1 MNPLVLIPARAGSKS
16 VPGKNYKKL
25 NGKPLIQYTIEA
37 ARAVFSDSNICIST
51 DDLNI
56 IELCKNIDLMVP
68 FTRPTNLATDTSSTH
83 EVILHAIDFYSSKGQ
98 IFDTIVLLQPT
109 SPFRN
114 KTHISEAINLFNF
127 DLDMVVSVK
136 ESHANPYFN
145 LFEEQTNGFL
155 KKVNEGI
162 YTRRQDCP
170 KTYEYN
176 GAIYVIN
183 VDSIRKG
190 SLSSFQKVKKY
201 IMSELDSID
210 IDTPLDWEIA
220 NLISQKNI

>member
-1 MNPLVLIPARAGSKS
+1 
-16 VPGKNYKKL
+16 
-25 NGKPLIQYTIEA
+25 
-37 ARAVFSDSNICIST
+37 
-51 DDLNI
+51 
-56 IELCKNIDLMVP
+56 
-68 FTRPTNLATDTSSTH
+68 
-83 EVILHAIDFYSSKGQ
+83 
-98 IFDTIVLLQPT
+98 
-109 SPFRN
+109 
-114 KTHISEAINLFNF
+114 
-127 DLDMVVSVK
+127 MVVSVK

>member
-68 FTRPTNLATDTSSTH
+68 FTRPANLATDTSSTH